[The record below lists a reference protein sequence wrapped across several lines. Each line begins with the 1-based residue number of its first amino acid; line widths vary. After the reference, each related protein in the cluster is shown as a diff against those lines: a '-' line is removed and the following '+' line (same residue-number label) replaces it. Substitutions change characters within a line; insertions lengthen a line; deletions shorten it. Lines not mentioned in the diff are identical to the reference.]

1 MLSFWKNG
9 VQVDALRLNLPT
21 GAMQGKDK
29 ERFLT
34 AIEPLKKRIEYW
46 EFII

>member
-1 MLSFWKNG
+1 MYVIVLEKR

-21 GAMQGKDK
+21 GEAMQGKDK

-34 AIEPLKKRIEYW
+34 AIEPLKEN
-46 EFII
+46 

>member
-1 MLSFWKNG
+1 MYVIVFGKT

-21 GAMQGKDK
+21 GEAMQGKDK

-34 AIEPLKKRIEYW
+34 AIEPEIGIENL
-46 EFII
+46 